1 MEGNFSKNASP
12 DTGGLNLDEPW
23 ERRYWAEFFG
33 VTEMAL
39 SEAAEAVGSQAESLR
54 KHFRAP
60 PKLAR

>member
-1 MEGNFSKNASP
+1 MGDDFSKRDSA
-12 DTGGLNLDEPW
+12 DTGRLNLDEPW

-39 SEAAEAVGSQAESLR
+39 SEAAAAVGSQAESLR

-60 PKLAR
+60 PKVAR

>member
-1 MEGNFSKNASP
+1 MRDDFSKEGSA
-12 DTGGLNLDEPW
+12 DTGRLNLDEPW

-60 PKLAR
+60 PKMAR